1 MAMLFDVEIDVV
13 REEQLSYRNEVTE
26 HAVEDGEAIADHT
39 RRLPRGLSI
48 SATIAGPDWESRYER
63 LRELADSREVGTYV
77 GVTVW
82 ENVVIE
88 GFDVTHTSQI
98 VNGVRFTAT
107 LKQVRV
113 AQVETRA
120 FIVPSAPDPVT
131 AAEVED
137 PPTERGLQQ
146 PEVEEIDEETA
157 TSFLVA
163 FLRRFGILGG
173 EDEEEAVT

>member
-1 MAMLFDVEIDVV
+1 MALLFDVEIDVV

-63 LRELADSREVGTYV
+63 LRELADGREVGTYV

-88 GFDVTHTSQI
+88 SLDVTHSAQI
-98 VNGVRFTAT
+98 VNGVRFSAT

-113 AQVETRA
+113 AHVETRA
-120 FIVPSAPDPVT
+120 FVAPAAPDPVT
-131 AAEVED
+131 AVEVEQ
-137 PPTERGLQQ
+137 PPAERGLQQ
-146 PEVEEIDEETA
+146 PPVEDIDEETA
-157 TSFLVA
+157 ASWLVA
-163 FLRRFGILGG
+163 LGRRFGMFGG
-173 EDEEEAVT
+173 EEAAA